1 MAEPRAT
8 GCCARTNLLELCTAP
23 LTRNSP
29 KSPKFPQFAKRPR
42 AAWRELREVGPTG
55 RRAVAWALALDV
67 ASLVNETR
75 ALLPVLFC
83 HAHADPRLLVLF
95 SEKSEATTPSSHL
108 DRSIT

>member
-1 MAEPRAT
+1 MGGPRAT
-8 GCCARTNLLELCTAP
+8 GCCARTNLLELCPAP

-42 AAWRELREVGPTG
+42 VAWRELARG
-55 RRAVAWALALDV
+55 RSHWAPDCCLALGLDV

-83 HAHADPRLLVLF
+83 HAHADPRRLVLF
-95 SEKSEATTPSSHL
+95 SEKSEAITPSSHL
-108 DRSIT
+108 DRS